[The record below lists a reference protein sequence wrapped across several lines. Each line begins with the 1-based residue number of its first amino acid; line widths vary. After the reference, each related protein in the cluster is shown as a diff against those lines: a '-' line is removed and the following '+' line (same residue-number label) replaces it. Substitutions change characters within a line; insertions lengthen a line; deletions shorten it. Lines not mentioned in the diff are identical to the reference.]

1 MKAMPMKRFD
11 RIRKPQISRRG
22 LLQSTAAV
30 AAGGLLASAVD
41 LSAPAAAHASGE
53 PVLLY
58 DRQAWGARPPTSPIE
73 IIDAP
78 DTIVVHHAVWPNTN
92 DFSEK
97 HAFQVSREIQDL
109 HMDDNGWIDAGQQLT
124 ISRGGHVMEGRDRSF
139 EAIRDGKLAYGTQV
153 GNHNGHT
160 IGIENEGTYTEAGT
174 VVPTSQFGSLV
185 QTCAWLCTQYN
196 LDPFAAIKGHRDFN
210 DTICPGQ
217 ALYDRL
223 PELRQRTA
231 DMLSYA

>member
-1 MKAMPMKRFD
+1 MKRFD